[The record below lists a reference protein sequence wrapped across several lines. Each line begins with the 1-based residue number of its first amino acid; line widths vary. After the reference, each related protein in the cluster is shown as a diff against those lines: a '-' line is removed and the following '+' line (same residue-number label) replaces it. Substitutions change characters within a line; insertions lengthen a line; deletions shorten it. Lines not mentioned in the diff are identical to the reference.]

1 MTQSQAIPTLPR
13 KLSPEKVEE
22 QTQDAQ
28 TQPRKKN
35 HRLQSLLRDVKKC
48 NQMST
53 KAVNSIK
60 TSEQK

>member
-1 MTQSQAIPTLPR
+1 MTQSQTIPSLPHQ
-13 KLSPEKVEE
+13 LSPEKVEK
-22 QTQDAQ
+22 QTQDVQ
-28 TQPRKKN
+28 TQPKKKN

-60 TSEQK
+60 KS